1 MPEENQSLFYE
12 GVISVYGKLLAETA
26 KNKFYIDTVTSINSA
41 IEGLQISEEKKA
53 ELLISHQSNMANS
66 TISKSMDQSVMIF
79 ERSSKID
86 LENALLQKQIDDI
99 TNSIEVRTAQSTKD
113 IEVKSAQIVSMA
125 KEDSVKDRQALD
137 IAKSTE
143 VKTAQIESM
152 GIEDTIKQAQ
162 STKDIEVKTAQIV
175 SMTKE
180 DLVKDKQALDI
191 AKSTEVKT
199 AQITSITK
207 DNLIKDKQVEK
218 LDEEIDLLEAQ
229 ESELRE
235 SILDRQQ
242 KRPVEV
248 ANLTKQGDLIDGQV
262 GKIIEDK
269 LYVTA
274 QKTSMLEQVEHN
286 KIIKAMDSMGD
297 MIGTIGAGGLV
308 PSSAMFGVYFR
319 LNKLL
324 TNESEPSSY
333 SITKV
338 V

>member
-1 MPEENQSLFYE
+1 MPEDNTNVFYS
-12 GVISVYGKLLAETA
+12 GVISIYSKLLSETA
-26 KNKFYIDTVTSINSA
+26 KNTFYRDTISSINNA

-66 TISKSMDQSVMIF
+66 TISKSMDQSVMIY

-86 LENALLQKQIDDI
+86 LENSLLQKQIDEI
-99 TNSIEVRTAQSTKD
+99 TNSIEIRTAQN
-113 IEVKSAQIVSMA
+113 
-125 KEDSVKDRQALD
+125 
-137 IAKSTE
+137 
-143 VKTAQIESM
+143 
-152 GIEDTIKQAQ
+152 
-162 STKDIEVKTAQIV
+162 TKDIEVKTAQIV

-207 DNLIKDKQVEK
+207 DNLIKDRQVAK
-218 LDEEIDLLEAQ
+218 LDEEIDLLESQ
-229 ESELRE
+229 DLELKE

-248 ANLTKQGDLIDGQV
+248 ANLTKQGTLIDGQV
-262 GKIIEDK
+262 SKIIEDT
-269 LYVTA
+269 LYVIA
-274 QKTSMLEQVEHN
+274 QKTSMLEQVGHN

-308 PSSAMFGVYFR
+308 PSASMFSVYFS
-319 LNKLL
+319 LNQQL
-324 TNESEPSSY
+324 TNVTAPTSY

>member
-113 IEVKSAQIVSMA
+113 IEVKSAQIVSM
-125 KEDSVKDRQALD
+125 
-137 IAKSTE
+137 
-143 VKTAQIESM
+143 
-152 GIEDTIKQAQ
+152 
-162 STKDIEVKTAQIV
+162 
-175 SMTKE
+175 TKE

-218 LDEEIDLLEAQ
+218 LDEEIDLLAAQ
-229 ESELRE
+229 EEELRE
-235 SILDRQQ
+235 SILDRQS

-274 QKTSMLEQVEHN
+274 QKTSMLEQVEYN

-324 TNESEPSSY
+324 TNENEPSSY